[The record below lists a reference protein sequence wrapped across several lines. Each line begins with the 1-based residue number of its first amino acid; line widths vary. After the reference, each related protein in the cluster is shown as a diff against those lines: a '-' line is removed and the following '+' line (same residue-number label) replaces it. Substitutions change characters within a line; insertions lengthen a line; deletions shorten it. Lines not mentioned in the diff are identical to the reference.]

1 MIDQVY
7 VAVITDNGA
16 SIGIAQQDI
25 RGYFTLDNMPE
36 FWTYREAQE
45 YAEELN
51 TKLGVTPVEAWHI
64 VAASMRASS

>member
-25 RGYFTLDNMPE
+25 RGYFTLDNKPE
-36 FWTYREAQE
+36 LKTYDQAIE
-45 YAEELN
+45 YADTLN
-51 TKLGVTPVEAWHI
+51 SKLGLSSLEAWKI
-64 VAASMRASS
+64 VASTMR